1 MKNLATVSIA
11 ALLAFMVAATA
22 GVGLTVAQSS
32 EESATSAAPSNLTAT
47 YTEGRLTLRWTKG
60 TDLTYTEQV
69 VEWRE
74 SGVTPIRWSTGGMP
88 TGWEIL
94 DFPLSVLDA
103 GTTYVFRMGG
113 AKLKDGFIQGVAY
126 SNEVTVTIPA
136 AEAAEEEA
144 SPQPESQTKPTATAT
159 TAPEAPAPAAAPPPP
174 PAQRRPSALSATVAD
189 GAVTLSWAPGTHPGI
204 VKQVVKRREPRGRWT
219 DVEVGVSANSYTD
232 TTVQSGKRYI
242 YRIQGQKSNGRGPI
256 SNVARINV
264 P

>member
-1 MKNLATVSIA
+1 MKRLATISIIA
-11 ALLAFMVAATA
+11 FLAFMVAATA
-22 GVGLTVAQSS
+22 GVGLTVAQSA
-32 EESATSAAPSNLTAT
+32 EESTGSAAPSNLTAT
-47 YTEGRLTLRWTKG
+47 YTEGRLTLSWTKG
-60 TDLTYTEQV
+60 TDTTYLEQV

-74 SGVTPIRWSTGGMP
+74 SGVTPIRWWTGGVLTSM
-88 TGWEIL
+88 ESI

-144 SPQPESQTKPTATAT
+144 SPQPEYQTKPTAT
-159 TAPEAPAPAAAPPPP
+159 TAPVAPAPAAAPPP

-189 GAVTLSWAPGTHPGI
+189 GAVTLSWVPGTHPGI

-219 DVEVGVSANSYTD
+219 DVEVSVSANSYTD